1 MKRGEKKMTTRVH
14 ESIHYLD
21 FKSASY
27 VINVCLLK
35 GLSLLVIGKNGIG
48 KTKLAECFAKAFSK
62 IVIPVGA
69 IDMGGLRQIL
79 EKEENE
85 SKTHLI
91 ISDLQAFNRSR
102 ESRQKLISYIVNLT
116 TDNSFFD
123 LSYDSKVK
131 RRKNPLQSI
140 IFGTP
145 EDLEYLFR
153 EGKKHF
159 LDRFLVIFVDR
170 EVDTYIIRNKIE
182 YKLEIEPIFSIAEDQ
197 KISYELSQVLIP
209 LSHITV
215 RKKEQVLL
223 LSEGLY
229 EVGYNGTISIYNHSE
244 QPINYEH
251 YYDRVWLNSPLD
263 IEINQQDY
271 EHWSVLL
278 RTKPEENDLRWKDWY
293 PYLVLSLK
301 RSSHNNEGPTL
312 SDTELDFEGLS
323 ELRKN
328 RGFIEN

>member
-1 MKRGEKKMTTRVH
+1 MMLKEDT
-14 ESIHYLD
+14 HYMQ
-21 FKSASY
+21 FITASY

-48 KTKLAECFAKAFSK
+48 KTKLAECFARAFSK
-62 IVIPVGA
+62 MVIPVGA

-79 EKEENE
+79 EKEEHQE
-85 SKTHLI
+85 KTHLI

-131 RRKNPLQSI
+131 RRKKPLQSI

-170 EVDTYIIRNKIE
+170 EVDSYIIRNKIE
-182 YKLEIEPIFSIAEDQ
+182 YQLEIKPVLSIPENETM
-197 KISYELSQVLIP
+197 SYDLSHVLIP
-209 LSHITV
+209 LPSNVAV
-215 RKKEQVLL
+215 RKKEQILSLL
-223 LSEGLY
+223 EGLY
-229 EVGYNGTISIYNHSE
+229 EMGYNGQIALYNHSE
-244 QPINYEH
+244 QPADYDH
-251 YYDRVWLNSPLD
+251 YYDRVWLKNPLI
-263 IEINQQDY
+263 IEIEQSEH
-271 EHWSVLL
+271 EHWSELL
-278 RTKPEENDLRWKDWY
+278 RAEPEANDLRWKNWY
-293 PYLVLSLK
+293 FDILKKIDSGFDNLSVI
-301 RSSHNNEGPTL
+301 RSIDSNKEPTL
-312 SDTELDFEGLS
+312 TDKEKGIDGEL
-323 ELRKN
+323 N
-328 RGFIEN
+328 